1 MSKRRKRMK
10 QGTSAPPPTST
21 GIAGLLSE
29 IAVASLDLHGLTAAQ
44 AQRRLQDF
52 ITTHGNASAGQVV
65 HVITG
70 KGSGSEG
77 PAVLWELVR
86 GMLADQ
92 FLIQGM
98 LESGEDGSDFFRLTE
113 VGYGVGNGVVITE
126 PQ

>member
-29 IAVASLDLHGLTAAQ
+29 MAVASLDLHGLTAAQ
-44 AQRRLQDF
+44 AQRRLRDF
-52 ITTHGNASAGQVV
+52 ITTHSDISAGQVV

-86 GMLADQ
+86 DMLDDDANKQVDEYAGML
-92 FLIQGM
+92 GGGGWVM
-98 LESGEDGSDFFRLTE
+98 RLKRT
-113 VGYGVGNGVVITE
+113 TRS
-126 PQ
+126 

>member
-10 QGTSAPPPTST
+10 QGASPPIST

-29 IAVASLDLHGLTAAQ
+29 MAVATLDLHGFTAVQ
-44 AQRRLQDF
+44 AERRLWDF
-52 ITTHGNASAGQVV
+52 INTQSNSSAGQVV

-86 GMLADQ
+86 EMLADQ
-92 FLIQGM
+92 AIEQVDEYAGM
-98 LESGEDGSDFFRLTE
+98 LGGGGWVIRLKRT
-113 VGYGVGNGVVITE
+113 TRS
-126 PQ
+126 

>member
-1 MSKRRKRMK
+1 MSKRRKRLK
-10 QGTSAPPPTST
+10 QGASTPPSIST

-29 IAVASLDLHGLTAAQ
+29 MAVASLDLHGLTAAQ
-44 AQRRLQDF
+44 AQRRLRDF
-52 ITTHGNASAGQVV
+52 ITTHGNASSGQVV

-92 FLIQGM
+92 AMEKVDEYAGM
-98 LESGEDGSDFFRLTE
+98 LGGGGWVIRLKRT
-113 VGYGVGNGVVITE
+113 TRS
-126 PQ
+126 

>member
-10 QGTSAPPPTST
+10 QGASPPIST

-29 IAVASLDLHGLTAAQ
+29 MAVASLDLHGLTAAQ

-92 FLIQGM
+92 AMEKVDEYAGM
-98 LESGEDGSDFFRLTE
+98 LGGGGWVIRLKRSTR
-113 VGYGVGNGVVITE
+113 
-126 PQ
+126 